1 MNYNGQLWSITGIRF
16 LNVNCKLSTLLGVL
30 VVVAT
35 TTVVV
40 TASSI
45 TSGIASSV
53 GAASGAA
60 VALGSQDVAQRRLV
74 LESAL
79 LTVHGTL
86 DALHQI
92 AEGEDAFLLQGLRG
106 ELLTLR
112 VLRDAPPMPDA
123 ALQNIVKLF

>member
-1 MNYNGQLWSITGIRF
+1 MNYYGQLWSITGIRF

-30 VVVAT
+30 VVVA

-60 VALGSQDVAQRRLV
+60 VALGSQDVAQRCLV

-112 VLRDAPPMPDA
+112 VLRVAPPPMPDA